1 MARKDYPF
9 DRRVLKSSTKLTAGF
24 IVDLLLAPFALI
36 DLLGSLA
43 NNSGIAD
50 NKVSNNIS
58 SNVKS
63 RKLNRT
69 TIGYNNKKA
78 VPKNYYK
85 INTTNKPKNENIN
98 KENPNKTRYLYIDD
112 NVSKDI
118 SGNIIASNKSIEV
131 SSNIKLND
139 NQKQLCFSLI
149 KLGENPNKYI
159 AVKRPQIGSNV
170 IRKSDKKIMV
180 VVGIT
185 PEHHYICLDILKKRC
200 GTYSFSDLELNV

>member
-9 DRRVLKSSTKLTAGF
+9 DIRVLKSSTKSTAGF

-43 NNSGIAD
+43 DNSIIVD
-50 NKVSNNIS
+50 DKVSSNLNR
-58 SNVKS
+58 NVKS
-63 RKLNRT
+63 KKLNQT
-69 TIGYNNKKA
+69 TIGSNNKKM

-85 INTTNKPKNENIN
+85 TTTINYPK
-98 KENPNKTRYLYIDD
+98 KENTKKTKYLYSDD
-112 NVSKDI
+112 NITKDI
-118 SGNIIASNKSIEV
+118 NDNMVVSNKSIEV

-139 NQKQLCFSLI
+139 NQQKLCFSLI

-185 PEHHYICLDILKKRC
+185 SDYHYICLDILKKRC
-200 GTYSFSDLELNV
+200 GAYSFSDLELNI

>member
-9 DRRVLKSSTKLTAGF
+9 DRRVLKNNTKLTAGV

-43 NNSGIAD
+43 GNSTIVND
-50 NKVSNNIS
+50 KVRSNLNR
-58 SNVKS
+58 NAKS
-63 RKLNRT
+63 KKLNQT
-69 TIGYNNKKA
+69 TIGSNNKKM

-85 INTTNKPKNENIN
+85 TTTTNYPKQENS
-98 KENPNKTRYLYIDD
+98 KKVKYLYSDD
-112 NVSKDI
+112 NITKSINDNMVV
-118 SGNIIASNKSIEV
+118 SNKSIEV

-139 NQKQLCFSLI
+139 NQQKLCFSLI
-149 KLGENPNKYI
+149 RLGENPNKYI

-170 IRKSDKKIMV
+170 IRKCDKKIMV

-185 PEHHYICLDILKKRC
+185 SDCQYICLDIL
-200 GTYSFSDLELNV
+200 SFER